1 MSSLASLTPV
11 MDSMKSSGTA
21 VVNQGREDTAGMVCQ
36 KWQQGLKVE
45 EEGEAG
51 ESGWR
56 LYLED
61 QQQQEVDVCQPP
73 ELLQQVERQEGEQV
87 VPGGLD
93 GIVLDQRSGRVK

>member
-1 MSSLASLTPV
+1 M
-11 MDSMKSSGTA
+11 
-21 VVNQGREDTAGMVCQ
+21 TAGFKGRGGGQ
-36 KWQQGLKVE
+36 
-45 EEGEAG
+45 AG
-51 ESGWR
+51 QSGWR